1 MKKGTELIVDRM
13 ADFAKEIMELRD
25 ASPKHVQEALRNNH
39 LRSMGLMDGDY
50 QKIET
55 PKRITYK
62 SEMLQ
67 SFIEVINCRER
78 LNDIPRMKI
87 SYDKKKKEDFVH
99 NPYNH
104 KCKILHH
111 RYEELYNGLYMIH
124 QRLKKACGE
133 IKNDYNKDK
142 SNEQLMAISQKA
154 HTHIEY
160 LDKAFSK
167 VSELRGAHAHA
178 KLLKKHRILEME
190 KIASYI
196 TLKVTGRR
204 YRNIYKKEFKSRRAQ
219 VKKEFKKEYGETLKR
234 VDEVIEKVFVSLHSE
249 LFPDG
254 KTFVYPSRF
263 DNKHTK

>member
-1 MKKGTELIVDRM
+1 MKNGTELIVDRM

-25 ASPKHVQEALRNNH
+25 TSPKHIQEALRNNH
-39 LRSMGLMDGDY
+39 LRSMGLMDGNY
-50 QKIET
+50 QEIKT

-62 SEMLQ
+62 SDMLQ

-87 SYDKKKKEDFVH
+87 SYDKRKKEDFVH
-99 NPYNH
+99 NRYNH

-111 RYEELYNGLYMIH
+111 KYEELYTGLYMIH
-124 QRLKKACGE
+124 QRLKTACGE
-133 IKNDYNKDK
+133 IKNEYNKDK
-142 SNEQLMAISQKA
+142 SNGQLMEISQKA
-154 HTHIEY
+154 HAHVQY

-167 VSELRGAHAHA
+167 VAELRGAHTHA
-178 KLLKKHRILEME
+178 KLLKKNRILEME

-196 TLKVTGRR
+196 TLEVTGRKCAK
-204 YRNIYKKEFKSRRAQ
+204 IYKKEFMSRRTQ
-219 VKKEFKKEYGETLKR
+219 VKKDFKKEYKETLR
-234 VDEVIEKVFVSLHSE
+234 QVDEVIDKVFVSLHSE

-263 DNKHTK
+263 DKLKS